1 MHKYILDR
9 MERIKAIREEQRE
22 EHMSRERSQIKKP
35 RRVISKVRKPRPV
48 K

>member
-22 EHMSRERSQIKKP
+22 EHMSRERSQIK
-35 RRVISKVRKPRPV
+35 RVRKPITKSRKPV